1 MAVTNPGYGLIDTFT
16 RENTQR
22 ISNCSIEASKI
33 NGGTV
38 AQNFNIQSLKVIR
51 GQCSFTTFN
60 QGGVNTYLISV
71 LLNPITRS
79 PVSLAYG
86 DVILGALIEN
96 SSGPSNGSDVE
107 QIANIPNV
115 TPSNITLYFGKR
127 PSYFP
132 AIQIWFPSMS
142 MLTDPISYTVSLTD
156 VNLGKNLSIINKS
169 PVNGNNWIYITVTS
183 PQFTRNNTGVNIS
196 LLVAS
201 PNLYQ

>member
-22 ISNCSIEASKI
+22 ISNCSIEPSKI

-38 AQNFNIQSLKVIR
+38 SQNFNIQSLKVIR
-51 GQCSFTTFN
+51 GECSFTTFN
-60 QGGVNTYLISV
+60 QGGVATYLLSV

-79 PVSLAYG
+79 PVNLTSG
-86 DVILGALIEN
+86 DVIIGGFIEN

-107 QIANIPNV
+107 QITNIPNV
-115 TPSNITLYFGKR
+115 TPSNITLYFGNV
-127 PSYFP
+127 PTYLP
-132 AIQIWFPSMS
+132 AIQIWFPDMS
-142 MLTDPISYTVSLTD
+142 TLSQPIAYTLSLTD
-156 VNLGKNLSIINKS
+156 INLGKNLSIINHS
-169 PVNGNNWIYITVTS
+169 PVNNNNWIYVIVTS
-183 PQFTRNNTGVNIS
+183 PQFTRNNTGINIS

>member
-16 RENTQR
+16 TQNKQH
-22 ISNCSIEASKI
+22 ISNCSIQASKI

-60 QGGVNTYLISV
+60 QGGIATYLLSV

-79 PVSLAYG
+79 PVSLTCG
-86 DVILGALIEN
+86 DVIIGAFIAN

-107 QIANIPNV
+107 PIANIPNV
-115 TPSNITLYFGKR
+115 PASNITLYFGKR

-132 AIQIWFPSMS
+132 AIQIWFPNMGA
-142 MLTDPISYTVSLTD
+142 LTHPIAYSVSLTD
-156 VNLGKNLSIINKS
+156 INLGKNLSIINNS
-169 PVNGNNWIYITVTS
+169 PVDNNNWIYIIVTS
-183 PQFTRNNTGVNIS
+183 PQFTRNNTGINIS

>member
-60 QGGVNTYLISV
+60 EGGVATYLISV

-79 PVSLAYG
+79 PVSLTSG
-86 DVILGALIEN
+86 DVIIAGFIEN

-107 QIANIPNV
+107 PITNIPNV
-115 TPSNITLYFGKR
+115 TPSNLTLYFGKV
-127 PSYFP
+127 PTYLP
-132 AIQIWFPSMS
+132 AIQIWFPSIP
-142 MLTDPISYTVSLTD
+142 TEPIAYTLSLID
-156 VNLGKNLSIINKS
+156 VNLGKNLSIINNS
-169 PVNGNNWIYITVTS
+169 PVNNNNWIYAIVTS
-183 PQFTRNNTGVNIS
+183 PQFTRNNTGINIS